1 MLGLVTLT
9 RTLLSNYCAVLFQV
23 QQLSKLEVE
32 DLLRKGA
39 YGALMDEEDEGS
51 KFCEEDIDQIL
62 QRRTQTITIQSE
74 GKGSTFA
81 KVHTSIYTAINVWSL
96 WYFVYVFESSL
107 WCLPRWHAFD
117 QKYTK
122 TVILWNIYIIQKYS
136 FLFEYILKC
145 NLFLWSKLN
154 FQHNFSCLQCHMI
167 FRNHSNMLNCCS
179 KYFLLLSCTA
189 PI

>member
-81 KVHTSIYTAINVWSL
+81 KVHTSIYTAINVGV
-96 WYFVYVFESSL
+96 YEIFVCF
-107 WCLPRWHAFD
+107 
-117 QKYTK
+117 
-122 TVILWNIYIIQKYS
+122 
-136 FLFEYILKC
+136 
-145 NLFLWSKLN
+145 
-154 FQHNFSCLQCHMI
+154 
-167 FRNHSNMLNCCS
+167 
-179 KYFLLLSCTA
+179 
-189 PI
+189 